1 MQLVP
6 HKKFGQNWPTHE
18 SLHKIHL
25 GRAFQPISH
34 HFYGICCYLK
44 LADTIARYKNRNL
57 KPKNRIGRLKNRNS
71 KRTDTIGRYKNRNL
85 RPRNRIGRLKNRNS
99 KRTDTIGRYKNRNLA
114 STDCI
119 VRYNRK
125 IESVSENRSIGPF
138 AHLCLPLT
146 PWEKGFLTHCIAD
159 YPVVW
164 LGNHSGNHFA
174 AGFTP
179 QKASLSTLLKNRRQ
193 NMQDLTIT
201 LKVES
206 NKK

>member
-125 IESVSENRSIGPF
+125 IESVSEYRSIGPF
-138 AHLCLPLT
+138 AHLC
-146 PWEKGFLTHCIAD
+146 I
-159 YPVVW
+159 PVSPSPC
-164 LGNHSGNHFA
+164 GG
-174 AGFTP
+174 
-179 QKASLSTLLKNRRQ
+179 QKRDCVVGQCASQ
-193 NMQDLTIT
+193 
-201 LKVES
+201 
-206 NKK
+206 

>member
-85 RPRNRIGRLKNRNS
+85 KPKNRIGRLKNRNSNRTDTIGRFKNRNLRPRNRIGRLKNRNS
-99 KRTDTIGRYKNRNLA
+99 KRTDTIGRFKNRNLA

-125 IESVSENRSIGPF
+125 IESVSEDRSIGPF
-138 AHLCLPLT
+138 AHLC
-146 PWEKGFLTHCIAD
+146 
-159 YPVVW
+159 
-164 LGNHSGNHFA
+164 
-174 AGFTP
+174 P
-179 QKASLSTLLKNRRQ
+179 QLIPKHKH
-193 NMQDLTIT
+193 
-201 LKVES
+201 
-206 NKK
+206 

>member
-44 LADTIARYKNRNL
+44 LADTIAPYKNRNL

-71 KRTDTIGRYKNRNL
+71 NRTDTIGRFKNRNL

-99 KRTDTIGRYKNRNLA
+99 KRTDTIGRFKNRNLT

-125 IESVSENRSIGPF
+125 IESVSEYRSIGPF
-138 AHLCLPLT
+138 AHLWLSS
-146 PWEKGFLTHCIAD
+146 GD
-159 YPVVW
+159 NVVIW
-164 LGNHSGNHFA
+164 DEMLSSGANVIIWDEMLSSGMKCYHLG
-174 AGFTP
+174 
-179 QKASLSTLLKNRRQ
+179 
-193 NMQDLTIT
+193 
-201 LKVES
+201 
-206 NKK
+206 

>member
-71 KRTDTIGRYKNRNL
+71 KRTDTIGRF
-85 RPRNRIGRLKNRNS
+85 
-99 KRTDTIGRYKNRNLA
+99 KNRNLA

-125 IESVSENRSIGPF
+125 IESVSEDRSIGPF
-138 AHLCLPLT
+138 AHLCSYYSNLSLLSLVLHS
-146 PWEKGFLTHCIAD
+146 FL
-159 YPVVW
+159 
-164 LGNHSGNHFA
+164 
-174 AGFTP
+174 
-179 QKASLSTLLKNRRQ
+179 R
-193 NMQDLTIT
+193 
-201 LKVES
+201 
-206 NKK
+206 

>member
-99 KRTDTIGRYKNRNLA
+99 KRTDTKIGTWHQPIVSSDTIGRSNR
-114 STDCI
+114 
-119 VRYNRK
+119 YRK
-125 IESVSENRSIGPF
+125 IDQSDLSPTSV
-138 AHLCLPLT
+138 
-146 PWEKGFLTHCIAD
+146 
-159 YPVVW
+159 
-164 LGNHSGNHFA
+164 
-174 AGFTP
+174 
-179 QKASLSTLLKNRRQ
+179 
-193 NMQDLTIT
+193 
-201 LKVES
+201 
-206 NKK
+206 

>member
-1 MQLVP
+1 MMQLVP

-34 HFYGICCYLK
+34 HFYGICYLLTYLK

-57 KPKNRIGRLKNRNS
+57 KPK
-71 KRTDTIGRYKNRNL
+71 
-85 RPRNRIGRLKNRNS
+85 NRIGRLKNRNS

-138 AHLCLPLT
+138 AHLCLYSL
-146 PWEKGFLTHCIAD
+146 
-159 YPVVW
+159 
-164 LGNHSGNHFA
+164 
-174 AGFTP
+174 
-179 QKASLSTLLKNRRQ
+179 ASLYKYTEACPASSVRLRPILSK
-193 NMQDLTIT
+193 
-201 LKVES
+201 
-206 NKK
+206 

>member
-138 AHLCLPLT
+138 AHLCSLEVEKSNDVICVRMYIHSQRHCGRTEPPNCNSSGCARCCPGTEAVQGEAELQHIQGTTCRLP
-146 PWEKGFLTHCIAD
+146 G
-159 YPVVW
+159 
-164 LGNHSGNHFA
+164 
-174 AGFTP
+174 
-179 QKASLSTLLKNRRQ
+179 
-193 NMQDLTIT
+193 
-201 LKVES
+201 
-206 NKK
+206 

>member
-138 AHLCLPLT
+138 AHLCRRPTLCTLHIAVD
-146 PWEKGFLTHCIAD
+146 FLKSLKIA
-159 YPVVW
+159 VVW
-164 LGNHSGNHFA
+164 GGGGA
-174 AGFTP
+174 TG
-179 QKASLSTLLKNRRQ
+179 
-193 NMQDLTIT
+193 I
-201 LKVES
+201 
-206 NKK
+206 